1 MNAGGKPLEGRLVV
15 VEDDPVLLD
24 QLVWALKGR
33 FEVHRARDATDG
45 LKLADLDPDVY
56 LLDLRLPPSGEAEE
70 GLRLLQAIRQRQPG
84 ATVVVMTAEAER
96 RWALK
101 AVELGAFDFFRK
113 PFETSEL
120 LLVLGR
126 ALERHRILAENRALK
141 EEAWKRGSYGG
152 LVGES
157 PGMRAL
163 FAAIERVAPT
173 DATVLV
179 TGESGTGKELV
190 AEAIH
195 RGSPRREAP
204 FVAVNSSALTETL
217 AESELFGHER
227 GAFTGAVASRPGR
240 FEMAH
245 GGTLFLDEV
254 ATLSSSVQAKL
265 LRVLEGREFERV
277 GGTRSIHVDIRLV
290 AATNEDL
297 ERRVAAET
305 FRNDLFYR
313 LNTVTL
319 RIPPLRERRE
329 DIPLLVDF
337 FVARAAE
344 RQDRRPKAFSPEAFE
359 ALGRHPFRGNVRELE
374 HLVEMLTLM
383 VDGDTI
389 RPEHL
394 PGTLGR
400 AGGSHE
406 PTQPARAAAADLPL
420 AESVGRFER
429 ELVSQAI
436 TRAGG
441 VKARAAEALGLDA
454 NQMKYLCRKYRL

>member
-1 MNAGGKPLEGRLVV
+1 VGPGRSGREGRLAV
-15 VEDDPVLLD
+15 VEDDPLLLD
-24 QLVWALKGR
+24 QLVWALKER
-33 FEVHRARDATDG
+33 FEVHSARDAVEG
-45 LKLADLDPDVY
+45 LRLAELEPDVY

-70 GLRLLQAIRQRQPG
+70 GLRLLQAIRQRQPD
-84 ATVVVMTAEAER
+84 ATVVVMTAEKER

-101 AVELGAFDFFRK
+101 AIEMGAFDFFRK
-113 PFETSEL
+113 PFEKSDL
-120 LLVLGR
+120 LHVLGR
-126 ALERHRILAENRALK
+126 AMERHRILAENRALK
-141 EEAWKRGSYGG
+141 EDVFRRESYGG

-157 PGMRAL
+157 AGMRAL
-163 FAAIERVAPT
+163 FALIEKVAPT

-195 RGSPRREAP
+195 RGSPRKAGP

-227 GAFTGAVASRPGR
+227 GAFTGAVASRAGR
-240 FEMAH
+240 FELAH

-254 ATLSSSVQAKL
+254 ATLSPAVQAKL
-265 LRVLEGREFERV
+265 LRVLERHDFERV
-277 GGTRSIHVDIRLV
+277 GGTKTIHVDIRLV

-297 ERRVAAET
+297 EQRVAAGT

-329 DIPLLVDF
+329 DVPLLVDF
-337 FVARAAE
+337 FAARAAA
-344 RQDRRPKAFSPEAFE
+344 RHGRDPKTFSPAAFE
-359 ALGRHPFRGNVRELE
+359 TLARHPFRGNVRELE

-389 RPEHL
+389 GPEHL
-394 PGTLGR
+394 PGTLSR
-400 AGGSHE
+400 ASGAGE
-406 PTQPARAAAADLPL
+406 PVPAGLSFAV
-420 AESVGRFER
+420 SVKRFEK

-436 TRAGG
+436 ARAGG

-454 NQMKYLCRKYRL
+454 NQMKYLCRKHGL

>member
-1 MNAGGKPLEGRLVV
+1 VGPGRGVEGRLAV
-15 VEDDPVLLD
+15 VEDDSLLLD
-24 QLVWALKGR
+24 QLVWALRER
-33 FEVHRARDATDG
+33 FEVHSARDAVEG
-45 LKLADLDPDVY
+45 LRLAELEPDVY

-70 GLRLLQAIRQRQPG
+70 GLRLLQAIRQRQPD
-84 ATVVVMTAEAER
+84 ATVVVMTAEKER

-101 AVELGAFDFFRK
+101 AIEMGAFDFFRK
-113 PFETSEL
+113 PLEKSDL
-120 LLVLGR
+120 LHVLGR
-126 ALERHRILAENRALK
+126 AMERHRILAENRALK
-141 EEAWKRGSYGG
+141 EDVFRRESYGG

-163 FAAIERVAPT
+163 FALIEKVAPT

-195 RGSPRREAP
+195 RGSPRKAGP

-227 GAFTGAVASRPGR
+227 GAFTGAVASRAGR
-240 FEMAH
+240 FELAH

-254 ATLSSSVQAKL
+254 ATLSPAVQAKL
-265 LRVLEGREFERV
+265 LRVLERHDFERV
-277 GGTRSIHVDIRLV
+277 GGTKTIHVDIRLV

-297 ERRVAAET
+297 EQRVAAGT

-329 DIPLLVDF
+329 DVPLLVDF
-337 FVARAAE
+337 FAARAAA
-344 RQDRRPKAFSPEAFE
+344 RHGRDPKTFSPAAFE
-359 ALGRHPFRGNVRELE
+359 TLARHPFHGNVRELE

-389 RPEHL
+389 GPEHL
-394 PGTLGR
+394 PGTLSR
-400 AGGSHE
+400 ASGAGE
-406 PTQPARAAAADLPL
+406 PVPPGLSFAI
-420 AESVGRFER
+420 SVKRFEK

-436 TRAGG
+436 ARAGG

-454 NQMKYLCRKYRL
+454 NQMKYLCRKHRL